1 MTTTQTYPSQ
11 NEAAWILSLRL
22 SGIRILS
29 IRKES

>member
-1 MTTTQTYPSQ
+1 MTASYPSQ

-29 IRKES
+29 VREGR